1 MKNRFF
7 IGHVGLHV
15 RNLDEEIEF
24 LQLLG
29 AEVTSRDVTPR
40 GRIAF
45 VSLDGE
51 THHNFA
57 LFEDGERLPSG
68 DSKKER
74 RGLHHIAL
82 RVETRG
88 DVDSWI
94 ATLKA
99 KGVALDGPYIQGPAG
114 GGLEAGSSSYS
125 VFFTDPN
132 GVSFEIFSEP
142 MTVAEFRAAHAAQE
156 RQPA

>member
-1 MKNRFF
+1 MNNRFF

-24 LQLLG
+24 LEILG
-29 AEVTSRDVTPR
+29 AEVTSRDTTSR

-57 LFEDGERLPSG
+57 LFEDGERIPSG

-74 RGLHHIAL
+74 RGMHHIAL
-82 RVETRG
+82 RVETRAE
-88 DVDSWI
+88 VDSWI
-94 ATLKA
+94 AKLKS
-99 KGVALDGPYIQGPAG
+99 KDIALDGPHIQGPEG

-132 GVSFEIFSEP
+132 GVCFEIFSEP
-142 MTVAEFRAAHAAQE
+142 LTVGEFHKVRAAQE
-156 RQPA
+156 KQPA

>member
-1 MKNRFF
+1 MNSRFF

-15 RNLDEEIEF
+15 RNLEEEIKF
-24 LQLLG
+24 LEILG
-29 AEVTSRDVTPR
+29 AELTSRGVTPR

-57 LFEDGERLPSG
+57 LFEDGEHLPSG
-68 DSKKER
+68 NSKQEP
-74 RGLHHIAL
+74 RGVHHIAL
-82 RVETRG
+82 RVQTRKE
-88 DVDSWI
+88 VNSWI
-94 ATLKA
+94 ATLAA
-99 KGVALDGPYIQGPAG
+99 KGIALDGPHVQGPEG

-132 GVSFEIFSEP
+132 GVCFEIFSEP
-142 MTVAEFRAAHAAQE
+142 MTVGEFRKLRATRE
-156 RQPA
+156 KQPA